1 MKKRRLKKI
10 VKSHLNRIQ
19 DDGKALY
26 NDGMDEY
33 TIDKA
38 AQIAAE
44 ASLGLLSDADLATAL
59 GITNPGNPLTEV
71 LNIDKDAQPDNADAF
86 PRDQREV
93 ADADGDGVGNNREI
107 VDLHIKLL
115 ALAADDAI
123 AQAAQDAAAAQIVII
138 NAQLALMQ
146 FHQDGQGINESLED
160 YNTALGLFN
169 GAVSTLETIRTNA
182 AAKHAEAVAAEAAIA
197 ALPEPA
203 PGIKYKIANT
213 EYVAKG
219 CFDNRAATLQAVAD
233 ELAAVDVAA
242 DFANDRVAD
251 AQRTDADATT
261 VPAE

>member
-38 AQIAAE
+38 AQIEAE
-44 ASLGLLSDADLATAL
+44 ASLGLLSDSDLATAL

-93 ADADGDGVGNNREI
+93 ADADGDGVGDNREI

-123 AQAAQDAAAAQIVII
+123 ALAAQNAAAAQVVII
-138 NAQLALMQ
+138 DAQLLEL
-146 FHQDGQGINESLED
+146 QDHEDEAGNESLED

-169 GAVSTLETIRTNA
+169 AAVSTLETIRTNA

-203 PGIKYKIANT
+203 AGIKYKIANT
-213 EYVAKG
+213 EYTAKD
-219 CFDNRAATLQAVAD
+219 CFDNRAATLQSVAD

-242 DFANDRVAD
+242 AFANDRVAD

>member
-93 ADADGDGVGNNREI
+93 ADADNDGVGNNREI

-123 AQAAQDAAAAQIVII
+123 AQAAQDAAAAQVVII
-138 NAQLALMQ
+138 DAQLLEL
-146 FHQDGQGINESLED
+146 QDHEDEAGNEDLGE
-160 YNTALGLFN
+160 YNTALGKFN
-169 GAVSTLETIRTNA
+169 TAVSTLETIRTNA

-197 ALPEPA
+197 ALPEPE

-213 EYVAKG
+213 EYVAKD

-233 ELAAVDVAA
+233 ELAAVDLAA

-251 AQRTDADATT
+251 AQRTAAAGTT
-261 VPAE
+261 VPQE